1 MLNKLILDFVLHIR
15 YDNSCL
21 FRGVAQFGRALRSGR
36 RGRGFESRRLDYL
49 AGATGNA
56 VFIGVSGSF
65 LRVSNEPCVDRM
77 AGGCRELAHRQTHGR
92 LDTYGECRDSHE
104 LRSSEV
110 TCRHGALHHKAVCR
124 HVSSALSPRA
134 YWPSPLRTLIL
145 RFCRCFLSL
154 WFHQMLF

>member
-56 VFIGVSGSF
+56 DFIGVSGSF
-65 LRVSNEPCVDRM
+65 YVP
-77 AGGCRELAHRQTHGR
+77 A
-92 LDTYGECRDSHE
+92 
-104 LRSSEV
+104 
-110 TCRHGALHHKAVCR
+110 KAVLK
-124 HVSSALSPRA
+124 VLFDSVLGSSSNQVL
-134 YWPSPLRTLIL
+134 T
-145 RFCRCFLSL
+145 SL
-154 WFHQMLF
+154 DYNTE